1 MCYMIEGES
10 SKTFNKARKFLHQN
24 LEASSQLLQQMTD
37 LIIDYLVLQV
47 QAGAQVMIFIHDL
60 KIWYCP
66 LYIVPLPC
74 NHVSLAQFVCLL

>member
-47 QAGAQVMIFIHDL
+47 QAGAQVIIFIHDL
-60 KIWYCP
+60 KIW
-66 LYIVPLPC
+66 
-74 NHVSLAQFVCLL
+74 